1 MYILSYNIPYKD
13 LDMAMEKLQIHNIYN
28 VFYESPLEIT
38 TDDYGYG
45 YIEKD
50 DDGNIVGMWADY
62 IEKDDEDITLKVA
75 MDDTEGELNEFI
87 ELVDSILGVKH
98 IALEE
103 NNTDYTT
110 FEFPAIHL
118 DDTWVIASPD
128 EEYPNKKQINF
139 ISQGAFGTG
148 MHETTQ
154 DILRLILN
162 KLDLKDKSVLDIG
175 TGSGILSIAASLTG
189 AAKVDAVDI
198 RDITDEVELNASLN
212 NITNIKAIVGNI
224 LEDESQ
230 IDESYDWIFI
240 NIGGEETK
248 MFMEF
253 INKHLN
259 ENGDLLVSGLVE
271 WSFDEVK
278 ANVEKYGFE
287 FIEKYQT
294 NEWCTATFKKR

>member
-45 YIEKD
+45 
-50 DDGNIVGMWADY
+50 Y

-253 INKHLN
+253 INKQLN

>member
-1 MYILSYNIPYKD
+1 MYILSYTIPYKD

-50 DDGNIVGMWADY
+50 D
-62 IEKDDEDITLKVA
+62 EDITLKVA

-98 IALEE
+98 IGLEE
-103 NNTDYTT
+103 NTNDYTT

-175 TGSGILSIAASLTG
+175 TGSGILSIAASFTG
-189 AAKVDAVDI
+189 AKKVDAVDI

>member
-50 DDGNIVGMWADY
+50 D
-62 IEKDDEDITLKVA
+62 EDITLKVA
-75 MDDTEGELNEFI
+75 MEDTEGELNEFI

-98 IALEE
+98 IGLEE
-103 NNTDYTT
+103 NTNDYTT

-118 DDTWVIASPD
+118 DDTWVIASPE
-128 EEYPNKKQINF
+128 EEYPNKNKINF

-148 MHETTQ
+148 LHETTQ

-162 KLDLKDKSVLDIG
+162 KLELNDKTVLDIG
-175 TGSGILSIAASLTG
+175 TGSGILSIAASFTG
-189 AAKVDAVDI
+189 AKKVDAVDI

>member
-45 YIEKD
+45 
-50 DDGNIVGMWADY
+50 Y

-253 INKHLN
+253 INNHLN
-259 ENGDLLVSGLVE
+259 KNGNLLVSGLVE

-278 ANVEKYGFE
+278 ANVEKYGFK

-294 NEWCTATFKKR
+294 NEWCTAIFKKSK

>member
-50 DDGNIVGMWADY
+50 D
-62 IEKDDEDITLKVA
+62 EDITLKVA
-75 MDDTEGELNEFI
+75 MEDTEGELNEFI

-98 IALEE
+98 IGLEE

-189 AAKVDAVDI
+189 AKKVDAVDI

-212 NITNIKAIVGNI
+212 NINNIKAIVGNI

-230 IDESYDWIFI
+230 IDEFYDWIFI

>member
-13 LDMAMEKLQIHNIYN
+13 LDIAMEKLQIHNIYN

-45 YIEKD
+45 
-50 DDGNIVGMWADY
+50 Y

-98 IALEE
+98 IGLEE
-103 NNTDYTT
+103 NTNDYTT
-110 FEFPAIHL
+110 FEFPAIHI
-118 DDTWVIASPD
+118 DDTWVIASPE
-128 EEYPNKKQINF
+128 EEYPNKNKINF

-148 MHETTQ
+148 LHETTQ

-162 KLDLKDKSVLDIG
+162 KLELKDKTVLDIG
-175 TGSGILSIAASLTG
+175 TGSGILSIAASFTG
-189 AAKVDAVDI
+189 AKKVDAVDI

-212 NITNIKAIVGNI
+212 NINNIKAIVGNI

-230 IDESYDWIFI
+230 IDEFYDWIFI

-253 INKHLN
+253 INNHLN
-259 ENGDLLVSGLVE
+259 KNGNLLVSGLVE

-278 ANVEKYGFE
+278 DNVEKYGFK

-294 NEWCTATFKKR
+294 NEWCTATFKKSK

>member
-45 YIEKD
+45 
-50 DDGNIVGMWADY
+50 Y

-162 KLDLKDKSVLDIG
+162 KLELNDKTVLDIG
-175 TGSGILSIAASLTG
+175 TGSGILSIAASFTG
-189 AAKVDAVDI
+189 AKKVDAVDI
-198 RDITDEVELNASLN
+198 RDITDELELNASLN
-212 NITNIKAIVGNI
+212 NINNIKAIVGNI

-230 IDESYDWIFI
+230 IDEFYDWIFI

-271 WSFDEVK
+271 WSFYEVK

>member
-1 MYILSYNIPYKD
+1 MYILSYTIPYKD

-28 VFYESPLEIT
+28 TFYESPLEIT

-50 DDGNIVGMWADY
+50 D
-62 IEKDDEDITLKVA
+62 EDITLKVT

-98 IALEE
+98 IGLEE
-103 NNTDYTT
+103 NTNDYTT
-110 FEFPAIHL
+110 FEFPAIHI
-118 DDTWVIASPD
+118 DDTWVIASPE
-128 EEYPNKKQINF
+128 EEYPNKNKINF
-139 ISQGAFGTG
+139 LSQGAFGTG
-148 MHETTQ
+148 LHETTQ

-162 KLDLKDKSVLDIG
+162 KLELKDKTVLDIG
-175 TGSGILSIAASLTG
+175 TGSGILSIAASFTG
-189 AAKVDAVDI
+189 AKKVDAVDI

-230 IDESYDWIFI
+230 IDEFYDWIFI

-253 INKHLN
+253 INNHLN
-259 ENGDLLVSGLVE
+259 KNGNILVSGLVE

-278 ANVEKYGFE
+278 ANVEKYGFK

-294 NEWCTATFKKR
+294 NEWCTAIFKKSK

>member
-45 YIEKD
+45 
-50 DDGNIVGMWADY
+50 Y

-189 AAKVDAVDI
+189 AKKVDAVDI

-212 NITNIKAIVGNI
+212 NITNINAIVGNI

-230 IDESYDWIFI
+230 INESYDWIFI

>member
-50 DDGNIVGMWADY
+50 D
-62 IEKDDEDITLKVA
+62 EDITLKVA
-75 MDDTEGELNEFI
+75 MEDTEGELNEFI

-98 IALEE
+98 IGLEE
-103 NNTDYTT
+103 NTNDYTT
-110 FEFPAIHL
+110 FEFPAIHI
-118 DDTWVIASPD
+118 DDTWVIASPE
-128 EEYPNKKQINF
+128 EEYPNKNKINF

-148 MHETTQ
+148 LHETTQ

-162 KLDLKDKSVLDIG
+162 KLELNDKTVLDIG
-175 TGSGILSIAASLTG
+175 TGSGILSIAASFTG
-189 AAKVDAVDI
+189 AKKVDAVDI

-212 NITNIKAIVGNI
+212 NINNIKAIVGNI

-230 IDESYDWIFI
+230 IDEFYDWIFI

-253 INKHLN
+253 INNHLN
-259 ENGDLLVSGLVE
+259 KNGNLLVSGLVE

-278 ANVEKYGFE
+278 DNVEKYGFK

-294 NEWCTATFKKR
+294 NEWCTATFKKSK

>member
-45 YIEKD
+45 
-50 DDGNIVGMWADY
+50 Y

-162 KLDLKDKSVLDIG
+162 KFDLKDKSVLDIG

>member
-1 MYILSYNIPYKD
+1 MYILSYTIPYKD

-45 YIEKD
+45 
-50 DDGNIVGMWADY
+50 Y

-162 KLDLKDKSVLDIG
+162 KLELNDKTVLDIG
-175 TGSGILSIAASLTG
+175 TGSGILSIAASFTG
-189 AAKVDAVDI
+189 AKKVDAVDI

-212 NITNIKAIVGNI
+212 NINNIKAIVGNI

>member
-1 MYILSYNIPYKD
+1 
-13 LDMAMEKLQIHNIYN
+13 
-28 VFYESPLEIT
+28 
-38 TDDYGYG
+38 
-45 YIEKD
+45 
-50 DDGNIVGMWADY
+50 MW
-62 IEKDDEDITLKVA
+62 IQ
-75 MDDTEGELNEFI
+75 
-87 ELVDSILGVKH
+87 LGVKH

-110 FEFPAIHL
+110 FEFQLFTLMIL
-118 DDTWVIASPD
+118 GLSPLLTK
-128 EEYPNKKQINF
+128 NIQIKQINF

-259 ENGDLLVSGLVE
+259 ENGDL
-271 WSFDEVK
+271 
-278 ANVEKYGFE
+278 
-287 FIEKYQT
+287 
-294 NEWCTATFKKR
+294 

>member
-1 MYILSYNIPYKD
+1 MYILSYTIPYKD

-50 DDGNIVGMWADY
+50 D
-62 IEKDDEDITLKVA
+62 EDITLKVA

-87 ELVDSILGVKH
+87 ELVDSILGFKH
-98 IALEE
+98 IGLEE
-103 NNTDYTT
+103 NTNDYTT
-110 FEFPAIHL
+110 FEFPAIHI
-118 DDTWVIASPD
+118 DDTWVIASPE
-128 EEYPNKKQINF
+128 EEYPNKNKINF

-148 MHETTQ
+148 LHETTQ

-162 KLDLKDKSVLDIG
+162 KLELNDKTVLDIG
-175 TGSGILSIAASLTG
+175 TGSGILSIAASFTG
-189 AAKVDAVDI
+189 AKKVDAVDI

-212 NITNIKAIVGNI
+212 NINNIKAIVGNI

-230 IDESYDWIFI
+230 IDEFYDWIFI